1 MQVDYYRFSIRGWF
15 ILPYLLLFPVD
26 FRLTSG
32 HDGNDSEP
40 DSYQIHRDDF
50 VFQLSTR
57 TPVYG

>member
-1 MQVDYYRFSIRGWF
+1 MQVDYFRFSIRGWF

-40 DSYQIHRDDF
+40 DSYQIYRDDF
-50 VFQLSTR
+50 VF
-57 TPVYG
+57 